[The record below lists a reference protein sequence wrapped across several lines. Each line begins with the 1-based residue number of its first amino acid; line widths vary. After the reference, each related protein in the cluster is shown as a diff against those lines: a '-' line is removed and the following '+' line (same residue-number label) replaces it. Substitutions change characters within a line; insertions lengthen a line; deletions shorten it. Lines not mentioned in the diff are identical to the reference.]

1 MKKAI
6 WSAVAVVAAVVMWSA
21 PAAAQTTSNGSVNV
35 TAVVN
40 ARAKL
45 TLGAASVSFADAD
58 PDVSPTLSATPLSVD
73 VKARTSASGNVT
85 LTVLAGGDL
94 TSGTDTIGIG
104 NLSWTGTNGI
114 SSGTASSA
122 TAQSAGSWT
131 GSGTYASTQTYAL
144 VNSWAYAPGTYS
156 VTLNYT
162 LTAP

>member
-1 MKKAI
+1 MKKAV
-6 WSAVAVVAAVVMWSA
+6 WSAVAAVFGIVVFSA
-21 PAAAQTTSNGSVNV
+21 PAAAQSTSNGSVNV
-35 TAVVN
+35 TAAVN

-58 PDVSPTLSATPLSVD
+58 PDVSPTLSATPLTVE
-73 VKARTSASGNVT
+73 VKARTTAAGNVT
-85 LTVLAGGDL
+85 LTVLASGDL

-114 SSGTASSA
+114 VAGTASDS

-131 GSGTYASTQTYAL
+131 GSGNHTASQTYAL
-144 VNSWAYAPGTYS
+144 VNSWTYAPGTYS